1 MKTDKAVSLCG
12 QASAHTATAIPFL
25 FLSQLQLCGV
35 FAYCNI
41 LRVRPQGRN
50 TKPHHPGVP
59 SSMFFL
65 PVRQI
70 CSMFPPSIAFGG
82 HVLMA
87 WNILSLFSQPDL
99 PSARFH
105 LGCSFSICPYPRK
118 GVLSVC
124 TASGAVVLL
133 AVCTGAPSPP
143 PWDGGMQR
151 LVWCNSRGPEVR
163 TPESRCVWDL
173 VCISV
178 SLGFSIPTCETEGRF
193 FNPRPTRVWSRTH
206 FAEVRFKC
214 TL

>member
-25 FLSQLQLCGV
+25 FFSQLQLCGV

-50 TKPHHPGVP
+50 TKPQHPVVP

-65 PVRQI
+65 PARQI
-70 CSMFPPSIAFGG
+70 CSMFPPSIASCG

-105 LGCSFSICPYPRK
+105 LGCSFSICPYPWKR
-118 GVLSVC
+118 VLSDC
-124 TASGAVVLL
+124 TTSGGCCVACCVYGSPFPASMGWWYAEAGVV
-133 AVCTGAPSPP
+133 
-143 PWDGGMQR
+143 
-151 LVWCNSRGPEVR
+151 
-163 TPESRCVWDL
+163 
-173 VCISV
+173 
-178 SLGFSIPTCETEGRF
+178 
-193 FNPRPTRVWSRTH
+193 
-206 FAEVRFKC
+206 
-214 TL
+214 